1 MAYNVK
7 FVQGSS
13 AKYNALVQSAQVEKN
28 TFYYIDDANLY
39 LGTIKLSDGPELAA
53 AVERIVGL
61 ETVVGKE
68 ATGNEDATGIIK
80 EIADIKKELGALV
93 GDESGGSITE
103 MISDAISKL
112 DTDLKVL
119 IKANADAIAQEA
131 VDRAAADSAL
141 EQSIGGVAEDLA
153 ELAQTVADNETDI
166 EAKHT
171 AMDGR
176 VSDVE
181 GDIASLINRV
191 GVVEGDLN
199 TAETGLKAR
208 MTAAEGDIDDLE
220 SLVSTLVGEDADKSA
235 RVIASEEVAKIVANA
250 DTDFDTLKEI
260 ADWILAHPD
269 SVADLNSKILAN
281 ENAIKAINHETD
293 GILAQ
298 AKAHT
303 DAEIDKVELAID
315 AINDGTNGILAQA
328 KAHTNTEVKKVS
340 DALDAYKE
348 SNNAAL
354 GDVSTVANRAD
365 AQAATNKTDIAN
377 LTTTVGNNATAA
389 QNALDQAIADL
400 KTAYKFDDLKSAA
413 YKEASYFE
421 NDAQT
426 KANTAKQ
433 EAMNYVDAAL
443 TWTSMA

>member
-7 FVQGSS
+7 FVQGNST
-13 AKYNALVQSAQVEKN
+13 KYNALVASAQVDKN

-68 ATGNEDATGIIK
+68 ATENEDATGIIK

-93 GDESGGSITE
+93 GDESGGSISE
-103 MISDAISKL
+103 MIEDAISKL

-119 IKANADAIAQEA
+119 IQANTDDIAKEA
-131 VDRAAADSAL
+131 QDRAAADSAL
-141 EQSIGGVAEDLA
+141 EQSIGGVAGDLA
-153 ELAQTVADNETDI
+153 ALAKTVGDNETDI

-171 AMDGR
+171 AMDER
-176 VSDVE
+176 VTDVE
-181 GDIASLINRV
+181 GDLVLVTGRV
-191 GVVEGDLN
+191 GTIESDLN
-199 TAETGLKAR
+199 TAATGLKAR

-220 SLVSTLVGEDADKSA
+220 TLVSTLIGEDADKSA
-235 RVIASEEVAKIVANA
+235 RVIASEEVAKIVAGA
-250 DTDFDTLKEI
+250 DTSYDTLKEI
-260 ADWILAHPD
+260 ADWILAHPE
-269 SVADLNSKILAN
+269 SVADLNQKITAN
-281 ENAIKAINHETD
+281 EKAIKAINNAET
-293 GILAQ
+293 GILKQ
-298 AKAHT
+298 AKDYT

-315 AINDGTNGILAQA
+315 AINDGANGILAQA

-340 DALDAYKE
+340 DALNSYKE

-365 AQAATNKTDIAN
+365 GQAATNKTDIAN
-377 LTTTVGNNATAA
+377 LTKTVGDNATAA
-389 QNALDQAIADL
+389 QNALDQAITNL
-400 KTAYKFDDLKSAA
+400 KTTYKLADLKSAA

-421 NDAQT
+421 TDAT
-426 KANTAKQ
+426 NKANAAKQ